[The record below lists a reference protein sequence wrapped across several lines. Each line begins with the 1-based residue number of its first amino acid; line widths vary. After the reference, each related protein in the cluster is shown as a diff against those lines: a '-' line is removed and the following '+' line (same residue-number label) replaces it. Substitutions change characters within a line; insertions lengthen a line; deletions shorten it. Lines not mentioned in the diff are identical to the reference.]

1 MALGFSWHQSPS
13 HRRKESGAEEGYLG
27 FLSPSRHAGLSCWGE
42 AMSTL
47 PAPPRPKR
55 KKIWVDYLVQF
66 RWIII
71 VFVALPLSCVIY
83 FLSYLEERK
92 TEKKTYRQR
101 QKEHEENVHKV
112 VKRLQQRN
120 PFKDGLVCTA
130 RKPYIVVGMRHV
142 DYKRA
147 RHFEV
152 DLSPFNNVLDV
163 DRERMVV
170 KVEPLVTMGQL
181 SRITVPMNLAL
192 PVVSEL
198 NDLTVGGLINGYGIE
213 GSSHI
218 YGLFSDTLVSL
229 EVVLA
234 DGNLVRATK
243 DNEYSDLFYAIPWSQ
258 GTLGLLVSAEIK
270 LIPIKEYMK
279 LTYKPVRGSLRELAQ
294 AYADSFAP
302 KGGDPNKMPDFVES
316 LIFTPTEGVF
326 MTGAYAS
333 EEEAKRKGNVIN
345 RVGWWFKPWFYQHA
359 ETALKRGEF
368 VEYIPTR
375 EYYHRHTRS
384 LFWEMKLILP
394 FGDQWWFRWLM
405 GWMMPPK
412 ISLMKITQGEAIRKY
427 YHDMHVIQD
436 MLLPM
441 HKVADALEFLHREME
456 VYPIWLCPHRLFKL
470 PVKTMVY
477 PEPGFELDPKQGDT
491 SFAQMFADIGVYYA
505 PGPVLRGEEFDGAEA
520 VHRLE
525 EWLIQNHGFQ
535 PQYSVSELSENN
547 FWRMFD
553 RELYDHCRRKY
564 KAIGTF
570 MDVYYKSKKGKKTE
584 KEVLE
589 AEAAIAETEYAV
601 AEKEN

>member
-1 MALGFSWHQSPS
+1 
-13 HRRKESGAEEGYLG
+13 
-27 FLSPSRHAGLSCWGE
+27 
-42 AMSTL
+42 MSTL
-47 PAPPRPKR
+47 PAPPRPQR

-71 VFVALPLSCVIY
+71 VFVVLPLSCVIY

-92 TEKKTYRQR
+92 TEKKPYKQR

-234 DGNLVRATK
+234 DGKVVRVTK

-270 LIPIKEYMK
+270 LIPVKEYMR
-279 LTYKPVRGSLRELAQ
+279 LTYKPVRGSLGELAQ

-302 KGGDPNKMPDFVES
+302 KGGDPKKMPDFVES

-394 FGDQWWFRWLM
+394 FGDQWWFRWPM

-477 PEPGFELDPKQGDT
+477 PEPGFELDPKQGDN

-535 PQYSVSELSENN
+535 PQYSVSELSEDN

>member
-1 MALGFSWHQSPS
+1 RIEGSKAERRKASVASSRRRVTLGSPASFVYEGRSDVYSASTSPPQKEEDLGGLSGPVPMDHHRLRRPAPLLLHLLPVLPGGAEDREEAVQAAAEGARGERPQGGETPPAAESLQRRPRVHGSEAL
-13 HRRKESGAEEGYLG
+13 HRR
-27 FLSPSRHAGLSCWGE
+27 RHAPRGLQARSPLRG
-42 AMSTL
+42 
-47 PAPPRPKR
+47 RP
-55 KKIWVDYLVQF
+55 F
-66 RWIII
+66 
-71 VFVALPLSCVIY
+71 
-83 FLSYLEERK
+83 
-92 TEKKTYRQR
+92 
-101 QKEHEENVHKV
+101 
-112 VKRLQQRN
+112 
-120 PFKDGLVCTA
+120 
-130 RKPYIVVGMRHV
+130 
-142 DYKRA
+142 
-147 RHFEV
+147 
-152 DLSPFNNVLDV
+152 PFNNVLDV

-234 DGNLVRATK
+234 DGKVVRATK
-243 DNEYSDLFYAIPWSQ
+243 DNEHSDLFYAIPWSQ

-270 LIPIKEYMK
+270 LIPVKEYMR
-279 LTYKPVRGSLRELAQ
+279 LTYKPVRGSLGELAQ

-302 KGGDPNKMPDFVES
+302 KGGDPKKMPDFVES

-359 ETALKRGEF
+359 EMALKRGEF

-535 PQYSVSELSENN
+535 PQYSVSELSEDN

>member
-1 MALGFSWHQSPS
+1 
-13 HRRKESGAEEGYLG
+13 
-27 FLSPSRHAGLSCWGE
+27 
-42 AMSTL
+42 MSTL

-71 VFVALPLSCVIY
+71 VFVVLPLSCFIY

-92 TEKKTYRQR
+92 TEKKPYKQR

-234 DGNLVRATK
+234 DGKVVRATK
-243 DNEYSDLFYAIPWSQ
+243 DNEHSDLFYAIPWSQ

-270 LIPIKEYMK
+270 LIPVKEYMR
-279 LTYKPVRGSLRELAQ
+279 LTYKPVRGSLGELAQ

-302 KGGDPNKMPDFVES
+302 KGGDPKKMPDFVES

-359 ETALKRGEF
+359 EMALKRGEF

-535 PQYSVSELSENN
+535 PQYSVSELSEDN

>member
-1 MALGFSWHQSPS
+1 MQSFSCSLVFFS
-13 HRRKESGAEEGYLG
+13 ELR
-27 FLSPSRHAGLSCWGE
+27 GE

-71 VFVALPLSCVIY
+71 VFVVLPLSCFIY

-92 TEKKTYRQR
+92 TEKKPYKQR

-234 DGNLVRATK
+234 DGKVVRATK
-243 DNEYSDLFYAIPWSQ
+243 DNEHSDLFYAIPWSQ

-270 LIPIKEYMK
+270 LIPVKEYMR
-279 LTYKPVRGSLRELAQ
+279 LTYKPVRGSLGELAQ

-302 KGGDPNKMPDFVES
+302 KGGDPKKMPDFVES

-394 FGDQWWFRWLM
+394 FGDQWCFRWLM

-456 VYPIWLCPHRLFKL
+456 VGFRLYFLL
-470 PVKTMVY
+470 PLLELLVLHTATHVML
-477 PEPGFELDPKQGDT
+477 GF
-491 SFAQMFADIGVYYA
+491 
-505 PGPVLRGEEFDGAEA
+505 
-520 VHRLE
+520 
-525 EWLIQNHGFQ
+525 
-535 PQYSVSELSENN
+535 
-547 FWRMFD
+547 
-553 RELYDHCRRKY
+553 
-564 KAIGTF
+564 
-570 MDVYYKSKKGKKTE
+570 
-584 KEVLE
+584 
-589 AEAAIAETEYAV
+589 
-601 AEKEN
+601 